1 MVSGAAVRWPEVGG
15 LSQGTAGPYCA
26 MLLAQYGAEVIK
38 VEGIGDGDW
47 ARTLGAR
54 YGSHSAYSIIGNLG
68 KKSIAVDLKTEPGK
82 QVLWRLVKGAAVF
95 LEGFRPGAIRP
106 LGFALHSVAIRG
118 PP

>member
-47 ARTLGAR
+47 ARTLGTR
-54 YGSHSAYSIIGNLG
+54 YGSHSASSIIGNLG
-68 KKSIAVDLKTEPGK
+68 KRSIAVDLKTEAGK
-82 QVLWRLVKGAAVF
+82 QVLWRLPRGGRGVPRGV
-95 LEGFRPGAIRP
+95 RPALTRP
-106 LGFALHSVAIRG
+106 PAFA
-118 PP
+118 